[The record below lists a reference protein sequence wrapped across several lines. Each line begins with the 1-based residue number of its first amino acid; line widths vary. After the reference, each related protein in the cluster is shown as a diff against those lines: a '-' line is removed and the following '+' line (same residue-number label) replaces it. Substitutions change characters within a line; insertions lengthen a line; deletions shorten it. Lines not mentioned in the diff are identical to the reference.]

1 MNRTRLFLALFLLGS
16 YGAGQN
22 MPARVAEVEQL
33 QVKREGSD
41 VKIEVILT
49 GAVQPSVET
58 ATNPDRLVLILPG
71 TLSDAKQKRYPLGT
85 DGVEGVRVGLNSANP
100 PVTRVVVDLDSAL
113 PYALS
118 TEGTHVVLRV
128 QTAEAAHVR
137 HDGAVPAASTPLVG
151 VFRRK
156 PQAPAAETMASAPAS
171 VPVPPQLPPINF
183 AEKQPATAQPPD
195 GTTATASAPSSTHP
209 KFGSLQQG
217 TVFPGAGTPGSGSV
231 PETQSVIPG
240 SSPSVASVTPGNS
253 TSGSPRAAAQTPA
266 PPLIVTLGS
275 ANGSNATASAGASS
289 TPTSSTA
296 VITTG
301 GSSGP
306 VVTTPSAAT
315 AKVTASIPA
324 GAAVQPVPSEAS
336 SSTTRSE
343 AVTEVQQL
351 QVKRDGSDVDIE
363 VALTGQVKASVDR
376 ATSPER
382 VVLTLPA
389 TTSDAR
395 QKTYPVHANGVQ
407 SVRVG
412 LNSANP
418 PVTRVVVELDKE
430 RPYNLSF
437 AGNNVILHIGT
448 PKVLTNLAS
457 ASARP
462 PTPPVAPDLKA
473 EATKLILTPKAQG
486 TIPVAVADP
495 ATSTVPA
502 NPSGAASAILSAK
515 ATPVQPTTSSAGAP
529 NVITKVISATVTPAT
544 TTAATTTNAPPS
556 ATVANPLGLPAT
568 ATSTT
573 SSTTASATSTP
584 SASQGATVANP
595 LGLPANTATAST
607 TSPGTTA
614 TASAPPGATVSNPFG
629 LAPGEKLPTAE
640 SAEEAT
646 DIGATNDVST
656 MVSADAVP
664 ETATVSASAG
674 STTAAASATTTAAK
688 PATTLM
694 AKATPPEIPAVLALR
709 ATHPDFRTTFRVK
722 YVAEGVA
729 YLDGGRGAGLSE
741 GMKLVVRETPTGTVV
756 AAATGSDEHIV
767 AELEVKS
774 VAEASA
780 VTDIHTPNRDVKP
793 GDLAYLSAQDE
804 QSLVQQS
811 TLSSTRKYPTV
822 ISFTEDD
829 TLDEEARAQIP
840 KPPLPSINR
849 ARGRFGFDYIGTQ
862 FHGASGGSN
871 SNIGLIARLDMTRI
885 GGTYWNAS
893 GYWRGQLNAN
903 SYQGT
908 QTLQDVINRT
918 YHLAMTYDNPHS
930 AWVAGFGR
938 MYLPWATSLDTID
951 GGYFGRRMGHGSTVG
966 VFAGSTPDPSSY
978 SYNPDRRIGGVFVN
992 FEGGS
997 YDDFRFTS
1005 TSGIGI
1011 STIKWQIDRPF
1022 VFFENG
1028 VSYKR
1033 YVSVYDS
1040 LQADSPAGNT
1050 VATAPGAGIGRNF
1063 LTVRFQ
1069 PHERIELD
1077 ANYNYFRDVP
1087 TFDPNLISTTLLD
1100 KYLFQGFSAGMRLE
1114 VIKQLWLYAQ
1124 LGRSSRSGDPT
1135 ASLNELYGVTL
1146 GRVPWVKIRADAH
1159 YSRFNSS
1166 FGSGYYESVSLS
1178 RSLSD
1183 SFRLEVLG
1191 GKQNFS
1197 SAYSS
1202 NSNTHYVTSNL
1213 EMNMGLHYFF
1223 QGGYTFSRGVIQ
1235 NYDQWM
1241 FTLGYRFDTRQ
1252 KGGQ

>member
-1 MNRTRLFLALFLLGS
+1 M
-16 YGAGQN
+16 
-22 MPARVAEVEQL
+22 
-33 QVKREGSD
+33 
-41 VKIEVILT
+41 
-49 GAVQPSVET
+49 
-58 ATNPDRLVLILPG
+58 
-71 TLSDAKQKRYPLGT
+71 
-85 DGVEGVRVGLNSANP
+85 
-100 PVTRVVVDLDSAL
+100 
-113 PYALS
+113 
-118 TEGTHVVLRV
+118 
-128 QTAEAAHVR
+128 
-137 HDGAVPAASTPLVG
+137 
-151 VFRRK
+151 
-156 PQAPAAETMASAPAS
+156 
-171 VPVPPQLPPINF
+171 
-183 AEKQPATAQPPD
+183 
-195 GTTATASAPSSTHP
+195 
-209 KFGSLQQG
+209 
-217 TVFPGAGTPGSGSV
+217 
-231 PETQSVIPG
+231 
-240 SSPSVASVTPGNS
+240 
-253 TSGSPRAAAQTPA
+253 
-266 PPLIVTLGS
+266 
-275 ANGSNATASAGASS
+275 
-289 TPTSSTA
+289 
-296 VITTG
+296 
-301 GSSGP
+301 
-306 VVTTPSAAT
+306 
-315 AKVTASIPA
+315 
-324 GAAVQPVPSEAS
+324 
-336 SSTTRSE
+336 
-343 AVTEVQQL
+343 
-351 QVKRDGSDVDIE
+351 
-363 VALTGQVKASVDR
+363 
-376 ATSPER
+376 
-382 VVLTLPA
+382 
-389 TTSDAR
+389 
-395 QKTYPVHANGVQ
+395 
-407 SVRVG
+407 
-412 LNSANP
+412 
-418 PVTRVVVELDKE
+418 
-430 RPYNLSF
+430 
-437 AGNNVILHIGT
+437 
-448 PKVLTNLAS
+448 
-457 ASARP
+457 
-462 PTPPVAPDLKA
+462 
-473 EATKLILTPKAQG
+473 
-486 TIPVAVADP
+486 
-495 ATSTVPA
+495 
-502 NPSGAASAILSAK
+502 
-515 ATPVQPTTSSAGAP
+515 
-529 NVITKVISATVTPAT
+529 
-544 TTAATTTNAPPS
+544 
-556 ATVANPLGLPAT
+556 
-568 ATSTT
+568 
-573 SSTTASATSTP
+573 
-584 SASQGATVANP
+584 
-595 LGLPANTATAST
+595 
-607 TSPGTTA
+607 
-614 TASAPPGATVSNPFG
+614 G
-629 LAPGEKLPTAE
+629 LAPGETPELAPVDAAGTTEAGAAE
-640 SAEEAT
+640 
-646 DIGATNDVST
+646 
-656 MVSADAVP
+656 
-664 ETATVSASAG
+664 
-674 STTAAASATTTAAK
+674 TTAAVPSVEPSGVKIADQLGLPAGTPAAK
-688 PATTLM
+688 AEKTTM
-694 AKATPPEIPAVLALR
+694 AKVTAPEMPPMPAALELR
-709 ATHPDFRTTFRVK
+709 ATHPDFRTNFRVK
-722 YVAEGVA
+722 YVASGVA
-729 YLDGGRGAGLSE
+729 YLDGGRGAGLAE
-741 GMKLVVRETPTGTVV
+741 GMKLVVRDTPTGSVV
-756 AAATGSDEHIV
+756 AAASGSDEHIV

-793 GDLAYLSAQDE
+793 GDIAYLSAQDE

-862 FHGASGGSN
+862 FHGANGTGGGSN

-1033 YVSVYDS
+1033 YVSIYDS

-1069 PHERIELD
+1069 PHERIEFD

-1087 TFDPNLISTTLLD
+1087 TFDPTLISTTLLD

-1124 LGRSSRSGDPT
+1124 LGRSSRSGDPA
-1135 ASLNELYGVTL
+1135 ASLNELYGITL
-1146 GRVPWVKIRADAH
+1146 GRIPWVKIRADAH

-1183 SFRLEVLG
+1183 NFRLEVLG